1 MCKDSFFSSEDM
13 MSKIVY
19 EAVTIVSRGTEE
31 KKSLTVTFNYDL
43 KASDLIMLVTKL
55 MEVKM
60 FKRFRIGHF

>member
-1 MCKDSFFSSEDM
+1 MG
-13 MSKIVY
+13 KIVY